1 VVRAFSPQKPA
12 TIITTGSFLE
22 QADKTKEASSEHRFI
37 RKIAITMGHVFRV
50 ISEHYVCKMSQ
61 PMNFP
66 QYLLLHYFL
75 PICQVLS
82 LVCQGNNY
90 LDIIIQQIH
99 ITLGPMHVKLTHS
112 EMQQTISHSQQYFV
126 QNRYC
131 KLVFPHLF
139 QTERKILVVCKP
151 GILVGYVMFI

>member
-1 VVRAFSPQKPA
+1 MVRAFSPQKPE
-12 TIITTGSFLE
+12 TIITKGSFLE

-37 RKIAITMGHVFRV
+37 RKIAITMGHVCRV

-61 PMNFP
+61 PLNFP

-112 EMQQTISHSQQYFV
+112 EMQ
-126 QNRYC
+126 
-131 KLVFPHLF
+131 
-139 QTERKILVVCKP
+139 
-151 GILVGYVMFI
+151 